1 MNIKNPIYNRALTL
15 IEVMLALSVLTMVSL
30 TILSSVLLSR
40 RLAESNVYEN
50 TALTVTQGYLE
61 QIKSMEYDVITA
73 CLASGDPL
81 PCKSV
86 SILAAGPN
94 IEEDDPLVIGAEN
107 IKTVAIDLRDDG
119 TGTGTFYEIVMQ
131 YKITP
136 TVTNC
141 QPTLGIQ
148 AMEIALNYEFLSPET
163 GVPTWRNGSAR
174 FVKSWVPTF

>member
-1 MNIKNPIYNRALTL
+1 
-15 IEVMLALSVLTMVSL
+15 MLALSVLTMLSL

-50 TALTVTQGYLE
+50 TALTVSQGYME
-61 QIKSMEYDVITA
+61 QIKSMQYSDITD
-73 CLASGDPL
+73 CILSGDPL

-86 SILAAGPN
+86 STLAAGPD

-107 IKTVAIDLRDDG
+107 DKQVAIDLKDDG
-119 TGTGTFYEIVMQ
+119 AGGFREIIMQ
-131 YKITP
+131 YKVTP

-141 QPTLGIQ
+141 EPAIGIR
-148 AMEIALNYEFLSPET
+148 ALEITLNYQYLSPET
-163 GVPTWRNGSAR
+163 GSPSWKSGSTR

>member
-1 MNIKNPIYNRALTL
+1 MNIRNPIYNRALTL
-15 IEVMLALSVLTMVSL
+15 IEVMLALGVLTMVSL

-50 TALTVTQGYLE
+50 TALTVTQGYME
-61 QIKSMEYDVITA
+61 QIKSMEYSVLTDCLIT
-73 CLASGDPL
+73 GDPL

-86 SILAAGPN
+86 SILQTGPN
-94 IEEDDPLVIGAEN
+94 IEEDDPLVIAAEN
-107 IKTVAIDLRDDG
+107 LKTIAIDLRDDG
-119 TGTGTFYEIVMQ
+119 TGNLYEVVMQ

-136 TVTNC
+136 TVTDL

-148 AMEIALNYEFLSPET
+148 ALEISLDYEFLSPET
-163 GVPTWRNGSAR
+163 GVPTWRSDEVK

>member
-1 MNIKNPIYNRALTL
+1 M
-15 IEVMLALSVLTMVSL
+15 
-30 TILSSVLLSR
+30 
-40 RLAESNVYEN
+40 
-50 TALTVTQGYLE
+50 
-61 QIKSMEYDVITA
+61 ITA

-174 FVKSWVPTF
+174 FVNDRVT

>member
-15 IEVMLALSVLTMVSL
+15 IEVMLALSVLAMVSL

-61 QIKSMEYDVITA
+61 QIKSMEYDVISD

-81 PCKSV
+81 PCKSI
-86 SILAAGPN
+86 SILAVGPS
-94 IEEDDPLVIGAEN
+94 IEEDDPLIIGAEN

-119 TGTGTFYEIVMQ
+119 TGTFYEVVMQ

-148 AMEIALNYEFLSPET
+148 AMEVTLNYEFLSPET
-163 GVPTWRNGSAR
+163 GVPTWRDGSAR

>member
-1 MNIKNPIYNRALTL
+1 MNTKIPINTRALTL

-61 QIKSMEYDVITA
+61 QIKSMEYSVITD
-73 CLASGDPL
+73 CLITGDPL

-94 IEEDDPLVIGAEN
+94 IEEDDPLEIGAEN

-148 AMEIALNYEFLSPET
+148 ALEISLDYEFLSPET
-163 GVPTWRNGSAR
+163 GVPSWRTGSAR